1 MIATSDLRELAGF
14 TAVKAPVVSLYL
26 DTDLSRNQKDQVK
39 LTLREL
45 VERARTMDAPAD
57 DLQRLARY
65 VGLEYDWQGKGLIL
79 FSCLAD
85 GLWQPFPV
93 PVAVRSGIYVGDKA
107 YLLPLSSLL
116 DQYSPYGVAL
126 VDQEGARLFL
136 IDMGGIVREEDAHGE
151 PIKRHRQGG
160 WSASRF
166 QRHTE
171 KHADENLRTAAEAT
185 VRFCEGS
192 DCSRLI
198 LAGTD
203 ENTARFRDLLPTPL
217 RQNVVGSMP
226 LDANAPPAAVIERS
240 REILSD
246 LEERRELELVDR
258 ALTLRGAGGAGATGL
273 ADTLFTLQ
281 EGRVMTL
288 LLEEGFVAP
297 GFVCPDCD
305 YLSSDATD
313 RCLFCGNANARPVR
327 NVVEYAVHK
336 AFQQGAR
343 VEVIRPGTALSGAG
357 RIGAL
362 LRY

>member
-1 MIATSDLRELAGF
+1 MIATRDLRELAGF

-26 DTDLSRNQKDQVK
+26 DTDLSRNLKDQVK

-45 VERARTMDAPAD
+45 LERARTMDAPAD

-65 VGLEYDWQGKGLIL
+65 VDLEYDWQGKGLIV

-85 GLWQPFPV
+85 GMWQPFPV
-93 PVAVRSGIYVGDKA
+93 PVGVRSDIYVGDKA
-107 YLLPLSSLL
+107 YLLPFSNLL

-136 IDMGGIVREEDAHGE
+136 IDMGGIVREEDASGE
-151 PIKRHRQGG
+151 PIKHHKQGG
-160 WSASRF
+160 WSAPRF
-166 QRHTE
+166 QRHME
-171 KHADENLRTAAEAT
+171 KHAGENLRAAAEAAA
-185 VRFCEGS
+185 RFCDGNE
-192 DCSRLI
+192 CSRLI
-198 LAGTD
+198 LAGTE
-203 ENTARFRDLLPTPL
+203 ENTARFRDLLPAPL
-217 RQNVVGSMP
+217 RQIVVGAMP
-226 LDANAPPAAVIERS
+226 LDLNAPSATVIERS

-258 ALTLRGAGGAGATGL
+258 ALTYRGAGGAGAAGL

-288 LLEEGFVAP
+288 LVEDGFVAP

-305 YLSSDATD
+305 YLSIDAAEH
-313 RCLFCGNANARPVR
+313 CLFCGSANARPVR
-327 NVVEYAVHK
+327 NIVERAVHK

-343 VEVIRPGTALSGAG
+343 VEVIRPGTALSQAG